1 MIARRSIGQRRS
13 PAASMT
19 LAGQHQDYTAATLK
33 AFKAGTRK
41 SSPEMQTIAYRMSDK
56 EIEAVADYMAG
67 LK

>member
-1 MIARRSIGQRRS
+1 MYPRVG
-13 PAASMT
+13 
-19 LAGQHQDYTAATLK
+19 GQHQDYTAATLK

>member
-1 MIARRSIGQRRS
+1 M
-13 PAASMT
+13 PAMYPRVG
-19 LAGQHQDYTAATLK
+19 GQHQDYTAATLK

-41 SSPEMQTIAYRMSDK
+41 SSAEMQTIAYRMSDK